1 MAWKV
6 RLARASDVGVLVSY
20 QEFPDEEKQQK
31 ESKK

>member
-6 RLARASDVGVLVSY
+6 RLASASDVGVLVSC
-20 QEFPDEEKQQK
+20 QEFLDEEKQQK